1 MRDDEDER
9 RQALPPRRAVV
20 RAAPAGAGPLLPW
33 ARQTER
39 LAAIID
45 G

>member
-9 RQALPPRRAVV
+9 RQALPRRAVV
-20 RAAPAGAGPLLPW
+20 RAAPPW